1 MCLPLK
7 PLLLLLSHFSRVR
20 LLATPWTA
28 AHQAPPSMGFSR
40 QAYWSGG
47 PLPSTLK
54 PLVCCI
60 CYAAAAD
67 RSASSLKRPPT
78 PSSLLP
84 PPSSPLPSSSLLH
97 AEATPSFLCFS
108 SLLPPPSLKPRPHGL
123 LLCLSYLSMQG
134 RLVPLNPQME
144 LMGVIVFRDL
154 SLLKVGQLAL
164 PGMSG
169 ALLEMLS

>member
-60 CYAAAAD
+60 CYAAAAN

-78 PSSLLP
+78 P
-84 PPSSPLPSSSLLH
+84 
-97 AEATPSFLCFS
+97 S

>member
-28 AHQAPPSMGFSR
+28 AHRAPPSMGFSR

-78 PSSLLP
+78 P
-84 PPSSPLPSSSLLH
+84 
-97 AEATPSFLCFS
+97 S